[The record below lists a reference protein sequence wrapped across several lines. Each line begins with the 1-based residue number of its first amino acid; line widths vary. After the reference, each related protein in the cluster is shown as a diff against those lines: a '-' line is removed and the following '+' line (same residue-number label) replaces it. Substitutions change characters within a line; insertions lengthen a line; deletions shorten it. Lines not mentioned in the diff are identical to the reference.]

1 MGAMMRRKFGMVM
14 SVAVVVALIATSV
27 ALATPNSSQ
36 YENPAKSAPAV
47 SSHVSGAKT
56 KKPKAPTTK
65 TAVPAVKT
73 AVTPKQTLPFTGLSL
88 LVFALVGGGLVVSGL
103 ALRRTATSRAR
114 R

>member
-1 MGAMMRRKFGMVM
+1 M
-14 SVAVVVALIATSV
+14 SVAIFVAAFAASV

-36 YENPAKSAPAV
+36 YENPSNSAPSV

-56 KKPKAPTTK
+56 KKPKAPVTK
-65 TAVPAVKT
+65 TAVPAVNT
-73 AVTPKQTLPFTGLSL
+73 VTPKHTLPFTGLSL
-88 LVFALVGGGLVVSGL
+88 LAFALVGGGLVVSGL

>member
-1 MGAMMRRKFGMVM
+1 MRRQIKVVM
-14 SVAVVVALIATSV
+14 CLAVTVALFVVPT

-36 YENPAKSAPAV
+36 YDNPANSAPSV

-56 KKPKAPTTK
+56 KASKPPATK
-65 TAVPAVKT
+65 TAVPAVN
-73 AVTPKQTLPFTGLSL
+73 AVTPKHTLPFTGLSL
-88 LVFALVGGGLVVSGL
+88 LAFALVGGGLVVSGL